1 MAYNFDEPINRQNT
15 NSLKWD
21 ARKTYFGS
29 EDVLPMWVADMD
41 FKTPDFIKQ
50 AIIEHAQQDILGYSL
65 KPESFYDAIVN
76 WQERRHGWTI
86 KKEWIATSPG
96 VVAAVS
102 LSVLC
107 MTAPGDKV
115 IIQPPV
121 YHPFYFVVKDNGRQL
136 LTNALKSD
144 GERFYF
150 DFEDFE
156 NKAKEGAKMLILSS
170 PHNPGG
176 MVWTK
181 EELTKLADICEK
193 YDMLI
198 LSDEIHCDLVFKS
211 FKHTPLASL
220 NDRIA
225 ARTITAIA
233 PSKTFNIAG
242 LSTSVVVIPNPEL
255 MAKYKKILETIHVSP
270 HNILGITALEAAF
283 NHGDQWVDELMDYLQ
298 DNVMYAKAFLEH
310 YIPEIKLMMP
320 EATYLLWLNCEGL
333 GLSDQELKRFMI
345 DRAKLGLNQG
355 SMFGQEG
362 ANHVRM
368 NVACPQ
374 ILLEQGLEQLL
385 EAVLWL
391 RNSRE

>member
-1 MAYNFDEPINRQNT
+1 MVYNFEEPINRQNT

-21 ARKTYFGS
+21 ARKHYFGS

-65 KPESFYDAIVN
+65 KPDSFYESIID
-76 WQERRHGWTI
+76 WQKRRHNWTI
-86 KKEWIATSPG
+86 EKEWIATSPG

-102 LSVLC
+102 LSVLS
-107 MTAPGDKV
+107 MTSPGDKV

-121 YHPFYFVVKDNGRQL
+121 YHPFYFVVRDNGRDL
-136 LTNALKSD
+136 LTNPLRSD
-144 GERFYF
+144 GKRLYF
-150 DFEDFE
+150 DFEDLE
-156 NKAKEGAKMLILSS
+156 KKAKEGAKMLIISS

-181 EELTKLADICEK
+181 EELEQLADICEK
-193 YDMLI
+193 YDMI
-198 LSDEIHCDLVFKS
+198 IVSDEIHCDLVFKQ

-220 NDRIA
+220 NERVA
-225 ARTITAIA
+225 ARTITTIA

-242 LSTSVVVIPNPEL
+242 LSTSVVVISNPEL

-270 HNILGITALEAAF
+270 HNILGITAMEAAF
-283 NHGDQWVDELMDYLQ
+283 KHGDQWLDQLMDYLEG
-298 DNVMYAKAFLEH
+298 NVMYVKAFLER
-310 YIPEIKLMMP
+310 YIPEIKLMIP

-345 DRAKLGLNQG
+345 DKAKLGLNHG

-362 ANHVRM
+362 ANHVRI
-368 NVACPQ
+368 NVACSQ
-374 ILLEQGLEQLL
+374 ILVEQGLEQLL
-385 EAVLWL
+385 EAVNWL
-391 RNSRE
+391 RSTR

>member
-15 NSLKWD
+15 NCLKWD

-65 KPESFYDAIVN
+65 KPDSFYDSIIN
-76 WQERRHGWTI
+76 WQKRRHGWDI

-107 MTAPGDKV
+107 MTAPNDKI

-121 YHPFYFVVKDNGRQL
+121 YHPFYFVVRDNGRQL
-136 LTNALKSD
+136 LTNALQSN
-144 GERFYF
+144 GTRFF
-150 DFEDFE
+150 IDFEDLE
-156 NKAKEGAKMLILSS
+156 GKAKDGAKMLILSN

-181 EELTKLADICEK
+181 DELNKLADICEK
-193 YDMLI
+193 HDMLI
-198 LSDEIHCDLVFKS
+198 LSDEIHCDLVFKK

-220 NDRIA
+220 NERIA

-242 LSTSVVVIPNPEL
+242 MSTSVVIIPNQEL

-283 NHGDQWVDELMDYLQ
+283 THGDQWVEELMDYLQ
-298 DNVMYAKAFLEH
+298 TNVWYVKAFLER
-310 YIPEIKLMMP
+310 YIPEIKLMEP
-320 EATYLLWLNCEGL
+320 EATYLLWMNCEGL
-333 GLSDQELKRFMI
+333 GLDDQELKRFMI
-345 DRAKLGLNQG
+345 DKAKLGLNHG
-355 SMFGQEG
+355 SMFGIEG
-362 ANHVRM
+362 ALHVRM

-385 EAVLWL
+385 EAVLML
-391 RNSRE
+391 RNSR